1 MRNITL
7 VSTKD
12 HFLFILTCE
21 SETEEVWSD
30 RTEQCINFI
39 ASGSYNCFL
48 GSDEEGWN
56 TWSANSS
63 MSAPALTSRTGNI
76 DFGCV
81 TADDNTLTFTIMA
94 KENAFSGPMDN
105 WTPLLVNPTE
115 RVAIEENSSNTFII
129 SDQCH
134 ATPNRN
140 VDTFELIFPTNDIPE
155 SEVTI
160 V

>member
-21 SETEEVWSD
+21 HETEEVWSA
-30 RTEQCINFI
+30 RTEQCISFI
-39 ASGSYNCFL
+39 SSGSYNCFL

-63 MSAPALTSRTGNI
+63 MSSPAMSTRTANI
-76 DFGCV
+76 GFGV
-81 TADDNTLTFTIMA
+81 VAAEDNTVTFTVMA
-94 KENAFSGPMDN
+94 KENAFSGPMDT
-105 WTPLLVNPTE
+105 WTPLLVNPIE

-129 SDQCH
+129 SDQCTETVH
-134 ATPNRN
+134 RDI
-140 VDTFELIFPTNDIPE
+140 DTFVRTAANTFISD

-160 V
+160 I